1 MSNHPPRHRATQ
13 ILLWMIVLAGFAGA
27 LWFAN
32 LFVFHRWAA
41 YAPPEEAEIH
51 LHEAKISLAISIS
64 LLAAAC
70 LSGWSI
76 LAIRKHNRQSDA

>member
-1 MSNHPPRHRATQ
+1 MSNHALRLWATQ
-13 ILLWMIVLAGFAGA
+13 LLLWLIVLAGFAGA

-41 YAPPEEAEIH
+41 YAPPDETEIH
-51 LHEAKISLAISIS
+51 LCGAKISLARSIS

-70 LSGWSI
+70 LSGWGI
-76 LAIRKHNRQSDA
+76 LAIRKRNRQSDA